1 MKAVDK
7 FQSFAEHLFEDKHVR
22 KYGMML
28 VKHGFKGAA
37 KRVNPV
43 AIYTDAALSVI
54 SAFNSY
60 FEYAREREITKQILA
75 DNKRIEAEL
84 KSQLEIMNI
93 RYETALALGDERI
106 KELSDKAKLSDQ
118 QMKNFLVQIG
128 KQVKIAKAMQASLRK
143 ERENGCSFKQL
154 QDLQANLDHYLRACL
169 MILMENVE

>member
-7 FQSFAEHLFEDKHVR
+7 YQSFAEHLFEDKHVR

-43 AIYTDAALSVI
+43 AIYADAALSVI

-60 FEYAREREITKQILA
+60 LDYARECEITKQILVQ
-75 DNKRIEAEL
+75 NKRIEAEL
-84 KSQLEIMNI
+84 KSQLEIMLLK
-93 RYETALALGDERI
+93 YETVQALGDERI
-106 KELSDKAKLSDQ
+106 KELSNKAKLSDL
-118 QMKNFLVQIG
+118 QMKNFLVKIG
-128 KQVKIAKAMQASLRK
+128 KQVNIAKAMQACLRQ

-154 QDLQANLDHYLRACL
+154 QDLQGNLDHYLRSCL
-169 MILMENVE
+169 MILMENIE

>member
-7 FQSFAEHLFEDKHVR
+7 YQSFAEHLFEDKHVR

-60 FEYAREREITKQILA
+60 FEYAREREITKQILVE
-75 DNKRIEAEL
+75 NRRIEAEL

-106 KELSDKAKLSDQ
+106 KELSDKVKLSDQ

-128 KQVKIAKAMQASLRK
+128 KQVKIAKAMQACLRK

-169 MILMENVE
+169 MLLMENVE